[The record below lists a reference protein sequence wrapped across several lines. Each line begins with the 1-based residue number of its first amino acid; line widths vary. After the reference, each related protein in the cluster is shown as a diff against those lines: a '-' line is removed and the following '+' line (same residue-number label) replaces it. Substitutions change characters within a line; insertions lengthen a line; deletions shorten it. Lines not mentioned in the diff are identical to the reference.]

1 MLLPG
6 LKCSLCYGG
15 EKQQLSPSVSQPVTG
30 TWLRKR
36 LMGRKIPVQKECAKG
51 FAAGME
57 RGISSEDKQAIW
69 LLRARLCCRKEGVVD
84 KYYLR
89 GTWYR

>member
-36 LMGRKIPVQKECAKG
+36 LMGRKSPVQKNLPLGWRQGSAQRINKQFGRAELTC
-51 FAAGME
+51 AAG
-57 RGISSEDKQAIW
+57 RKV
-69 LLRARLCCRKEGVVD
+69 LLINII
-84 KYYLR
+84 
-89 GTWYR
+89 